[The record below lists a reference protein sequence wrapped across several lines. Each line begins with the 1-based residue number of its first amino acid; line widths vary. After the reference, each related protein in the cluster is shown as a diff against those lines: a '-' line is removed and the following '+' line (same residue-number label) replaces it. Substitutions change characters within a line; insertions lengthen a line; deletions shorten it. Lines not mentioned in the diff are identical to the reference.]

1 MNAQSG
7 QTPNEIAEQKFL
19 NIKSSYTTAR
29 LPILGFVFLWM
40 GIHGWMLH
48 QYFGMTWEAAGWDS
62 FIYNLCL
69 ITAGALGSFLNR
81 YFPKSGAF
89 QITIGVSLV
98 LAFIVEWLA
107 VQALIPLQ
115 QGNTKYLTFLQQSQP
130 VRWVIGFV
138 LIAAAGLINIFYLRW
153 KELQESH
160 ERDASTQ
167 IMVKEAELQ
176 KLQLQLQPHFL
187 FNSLNSINA
196 LIITQ
201 PDKAGKMVQQ
211 LSDFLRAT
219 LKRADEQWIT
229 LAKEIEYLQ
238 LYLSIEK
245 VRFGHRLDVR
255 MALDEQIQLW
265 LIPPLLLQP
274 LVENA
279 IKFGLYGTTGQVM
292 INLSTRRD
300 GDILLVEISNPF
312 DEDMQPAEGS
322 GFGLS
327 GLRRRLYLLYARNDL
342 LTTRMEDSKF
352 IVQLTLPEKY
362 D

>member
-1 MNAQSG
+1 MRAK
-7 QTPNEIAEQKFL
+7 I
-19 NIKSSYTTAR
+19 SSSTTR
-29 LPILGFVFLWM
+29 LPILGFILLWI
-40 GIHGWMLH
+40 GFHVWVLH
-48 QYFGMTWEAAGWDS
+48 FYFGFDWIISTWDAAI
-62 FIYNLCL
+62 FNLM
-69 ITAGALGSFLNR
+69 IAGLATLSSYLNR
-81 YFPKSGAF
+81 YFPKSGAYH
-89 QITIGVSLV
+89 ITAGTGMV
-98 LAFIVEWLA
+98 LA
-107 VQALIPLQ
+107 
-115 QGNTKYLTFLQQSQP
+115 YLTEYSTEKVLLPLADGNSNYVYFLVQSEP
-130 VRWVIGFV
+130 IRWMIAFI
-138 LIAAAGLINIFYLRW
+138 LITSSGLIILFYNRW
-153 KELQESH
+153 KEVQDAH
-160 ERDASTQ
+160 EREASTQ
-167 IMVKEAELQ
+167 VMVKEAELQ

-201 PDKAGKMVQQ
+201 PDKAGTMVQQ

-229 LAKEIEYLQ
+229 LAKEVEYLQ

-255 MALDEQIQLW
+255 LNLDEQIQLW

-279 IKFGLYGTTGQVM
+279 IKFGLYGTTGQVV
-292 INLSTRRD
+292 IYLSTQRRD
-300 GDILLVEISNPF
+300 DHLLVEISNPF

-342 LTTRMEDSKF
+342 LATRIEDRNF
-352 IVQLTLPEKY
+352 VVQLTLPEKY

>member
-1 MNAQSG
+1 MNFLDQS
-7 QTPNEIAEQKFL
+7 E
-19 NIKSSYTTAR
+19 
-29 LPILGFVFLWM
+29 
-40 GIHGWMLH
+40 
-48 QYFGMTWEAAGWDS
+48 
-62 FIYNLCL
+62 
-69 ITAGALGSFLNR
+69 
-81 YFPKSGAF
+81 
-89 QITIGVSLV
+89 
-98 LAFIVEWLA
+98 
-107 VQALIPLQ
+107 
-115 QGNTKYLTFLQQSQP
+115 P
-130 VRWVIGFV
+130 VRWAIAFL
-138 LIAAAGLINIFYLRW
+138 LITAAGLINVFYNRW
-153 KELQESH
+153 KEVQQSH
-160 ERDASTQ
+160 DREASTQ
-167 IMVKEAELQ
+167 VMVKEAELQ

-229 LAKEIEYLQ
+229 LAKEVEYLQ

-255 MALDEQIQLW
+255 MNLDEQIQLW

-279 IKFGLYGTTGQVM
+279 IKFGLYGTTGQVV
-292 INLSTRRD
+292 INLSTQRE
-300 GDILLVEISNPF
+300 GDILLIEISNPF

-342 LTTRMEDSKF
+342 LTTRIEDNKF
-352 IVQLTLPEKY
+352 IVRLILPEKY

>member
-1 MNAQSG
+1 M
-7 QTPNEIAEQKFL
+7 
-19 NIKSSYTTAR
+19 NIKTSYASTR
-29 LPILGFVFLWM
+29 LPVLGFVLLWM
-40 GIHGWMLH
+40 AFHAWILH
-48 QYFGMTWEAAGWDS
+48 QYFALDWLVAGWDS
-62 FIYNLCL
+62 FIFNLCL
-69 ITAGALGSFLNR
+69 ISAGILSGFLNR

-89 QITIGVSLV
+89 QITAGLSLI
-98 LAFIVEWLA
+98 LAFLVEWIA
-107 VQALIPLQ
+107 EQALIPLQ
-115 QGNTKYLTFLQQSQP
+115 QANTEYINFLRQSEP
-130 VRWVIGFV
+130 VRWVVAFV
-138 LIAAAGLINIFYLRW
+138 LIASAGLINIFYNRW
-153 KELQESH
+153 KELQDAHDRE
-160 ERDASTQ
+160 ASTHV
-167 IMVKEAELQ
+167 MVKEAELQ

-255 MALDEQIQLW
+255 MDLDDQIQLW

-279 IKFGLYGTTGQVM
+279 IKFGLYGTTGQVV
-292 INLSTRRD
+292 INLSTRRE
-300 GDILLVEISNPF
+300 GDILLVEIINPF

-342 LTTRMEDSKF
+342 LTTHIEDNKF
-352 IVQLTLPEKY
+352 IVRLILPEKY

>member
-1 MNAQSG
+1 MI
-7 QTPNEIAEQKFL
+7 TKI
-19 NIKSSYTTAR
+19 SSTSTR
-29 LPILGFVFLWM
+29 LPVLGFVFLWM
-40 GIHGWMLH
+40 GFHMWVLH
-48 QYFGMTWEAAGWDS
+48 YYFGFDWQISAWDAGV
-62 FIYNLCL
+62 FNLTIVSLSVL
-69 ITAGALGSFLNR
+69 IGYLNR
-81 YFPKSGAF
+81 YFPKSGEF
-89 QITIGVSLV
+89 HITIG
-98 LAFIVEWLA
+98 AGI
-107 VQALIPLQ
+107 ALS
-115 QGNTKYLTFLQQSQP
+115 YLTEYSSEKVLLPLAEGNAEYIKFLNQSEP
-130 VRWVIGFV
+130 IRWMMAFL
-138 LIAAAGLINIFYLRW
+138 LISSAGLIYIFYNRW
-153 KELQESH
+153 KEVQSSH
-160 ERDASTQ
+160 DREASTQ
-167 IMVKEAELQ
+167 VMVKEAELQ

-211 LSDFLRAT
+211 LSDFLRTT
-219 LKRADEQWIT
+219 LRRADEQWIT
-229 LAKEIEYLQ
+229 IAKEIEYLQ

-255 MALDEQIQLW
+255 MNLDEQIELW

-279 IKFGLYGTTGQVM
+279 IKFGLYGTTGQVV
-292 INLSTRRD
+292 INLSTKRE
-300 GDILLVEISNPF
+300 GDSLLIEISNPF

-342 LTTRMEDSKF
+342 LVTQIEESKF
-352 IVQLTLPEKY
+352 LVRLILPEKY